1 MVLSIEAE
9 VPLTEKYKSVTNSL
23 PVKLRESKN
32 SNNAGNHGVIK
43 STSKKEI
50 IIAGDSMI
58 NDTHKENCVSGQ
70 ELIEIEAWLYLTFLL
85 CLYNKLIYTYSTV
98 TY

>member
-1 MVLSIEAE
+1 
-9 VPLTEKYKSVTNSL
+9 
-23 PVKLRESKN
+23 
-32 SNNAGNHGVIK
+32 
-43 STSKKEI
+43 
-50 IIAGDSMI
+50 MI

-70 ELIEIEAWLYLTFLL
+70 ELIEIEAWLYLIFLL